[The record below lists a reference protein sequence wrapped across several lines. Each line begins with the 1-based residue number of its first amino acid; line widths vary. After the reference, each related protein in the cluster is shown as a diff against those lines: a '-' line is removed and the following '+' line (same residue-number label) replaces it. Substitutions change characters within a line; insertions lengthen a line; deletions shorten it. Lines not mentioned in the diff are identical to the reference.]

1 MKKETKIN
9 LIKNNF
15 NLKLILKLK
24 NLMHKIIKI
33 IEQILMKMF
42 NLKWILKINNNKTNK
57 IKIKNKKVT
66 YEKFKKAIL
75 LKNILWIKKKKKNIY
90 LFSDV

>member
-1 MKKETKIN
+1 MMKKETKIN

-33 IEQILMKMF
+33 IEQILMKML
-42 NLKWILKINNNKTNK
+42 NLK
-57 IKIKNKKVT
+57 
-66 YEKFKKAIL
+66 
-75 LKNILWIKKKKKNIY
+75 
-90 LFSDV
+90 